1 MPPLTLLPVVLNE
14 QPSVCPTCGRDD
26 TIASVYRDMGSERYC
41 TSCRKVRWPNPG
53 HPRGKIKYDQL
64 LAAKERGSPPD
75 GMTPLPLA
83 VAMDMLAARN
93 LTEQGTALMAGF
105 LMGRLDRV
113 TLHDPEKLRDAL
125 AVYLDVAQA
134 VRATAAEQA
143 DAKGQTP

>member
-1 MPPLTLLPVVLNE
+1 
-14 QPSVCPTCGRDD
+14 
-26 TIASVYRDMGSERYC
+26 
-41 TSCRKVRWPNPG
+41 
-53 HPRGKIKYDQL
+53 
-64 LAAKERGSPPD
+64 
-75 GMTPLPLA
+75 MTPLPLA